1 MYKAVFHSWTSQIQ
15 KPAGNANHSV
25 QACMQ
30 ATRQRELRPSGVR
43 KENYSALHW
52 RQSRE
57 RATEEWL
64 KAVRE
69 PHLESGKVAV
79 EGKGTGMCKHRVLP
93 DCGTGLGV

>member
-43 KENYSALHW
+43 KETYSALHW
-52 RQSRE
+52 RQIRE
-57 RATEEWL
+57 RVNGRMVKTL
-64 KAVRE
+64 S
-69 PHLESGKVAV
+69 ESL
-79 EGKGTGMCKHRVLP
+79 T
-93 DCGTGLGV
+93 